1 MGRVLGR
8 SGNCSERTCGRSH
21 VILPTPPTSTPGI
34 YTRYRGLSLS
44 STPLSGSGENVKE
57 FPVPAAELPIRGQ
70 RLCYYPARQFGRLFF
85 RRVALCRHRSL
96 RRSIVTLQLPPVA
109 GDCHTSS
116 GSYAPGSGTIAGAP
130 SSFRS
135 VFAHSTHSRQIGSRG
150 PSGVK
155 RTDGTRSG
163 LNLKI

>member
-21 VILPTPPTSTPGI
+21 VILPTPPTSTPGL
-34 YTRYRGLSLS
+34 YTHYRGLSLS
-44 STPLSGSGENVKE
+44 STPLSGSGEHVKE

-96 RRSIVTLQLPPVA
+96 RRSLTPRNRRMRSTFFAIGTPVES
-109 GDCHTSS
+109 GDAFDS
-116 GSYAPGSGTIAGAP
+116 
-130 SSFRS
+130 
-135 VFAHSTHSRQIGSRG
+135 
-150 PSGVK
+150 
-155 RTDGTRSG
+155 DD
-163 LNLKI
+163 